1 MHFSFSVSNFI
12 LYSVHTLK
20 FVCVV
25 LFQWRGTDHL
35 DFCIVCILKAQLGI
49 AARSGR
55 YCAAVLIWACSDLKS
70 DLICIDVRKTLAQQQ
85 NL

>member
-25 LFQWRGTDHL
+25 LFQWQGTDHL

-49 AARSGR
+49 AAL
-55 YCAAVLIWACSDLKS
+55 LIWACSDLKIWIY
-70 DLICIDVRKTLAQQQ
+70 LRRC
-85 NL
+85 